1 MERRQGV
8 AAERTNFSERIAD
21 IGSELGRWE
30 IGGRNWWMFR
40 GGGIRC
46 YLSIIL
52 SKIWLPGV
60 VR

>member
-21 IGSELGRWE
+21 IGSELGRWGDWRE
-30 IGGRNWWMFR
+30 ELVDVSGR
-40 GGGIRC
+40 GIRC

-52 SKIWLPGV
+52 SKIWLSGV
-60 VR
+60 AR